1 MRRYTCVLLDRD
13 GARFEGSTYIADD
26 DATAQRLALEMRQRF
41 RAAGHELWE
50 NDRPVRPSMLDRQA
64 SQVSG

>member
-13 GARFEGSTYIADD
+13 GSRFEGSTYIADD
-26 DATAQRLALEMRQRF
+26 DATAQRLAMEMRQRF

-50 NDRPVRPSMLDRQA
+50 DERPVRA
-64 SQVSG
+64 SLVPRRA